1 MLLGVQIGAPY
12 NAIGLINESNNVVS
26 DFKDSCERIIVR
38 LRPKNSPIAF
48 AFRFDCAVLTF
59 QIYAEQCQG
68 SNMSQQCEFL
78 ALMV

>member
-59 QIYAEQCQG
+59 QIYSKVAI
-68 SNMSQQCEFL
+68 
-78 ALMV
+78 